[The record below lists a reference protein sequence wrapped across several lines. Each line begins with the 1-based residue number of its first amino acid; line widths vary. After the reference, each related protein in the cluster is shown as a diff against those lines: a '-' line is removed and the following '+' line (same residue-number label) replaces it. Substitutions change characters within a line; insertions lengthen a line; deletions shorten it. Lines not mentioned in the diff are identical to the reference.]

1 MARHLPF
8 TALNNK
14 SFRETLINS
23 ANVVKREA
31 HGTQQPRHINQID
44 EEASTAQ
51 RSDSPVQSIN
61 QRFLRL
67 NRKIIGLIE

>member
-1 MARHLPF
+1 M
-8 TALNNK
+8 
-14 SFRETLINS
+14 
-23 ANVVKREA
+23 KREA

-61 QRFLRL
+61 QRFLSNSGSL
-67 NRKIIGLIE
+67 GFMTLIRGVYNAMSTNAMKKAPVS